1 MLLVE
6 SEFDHLVPHST
17 LISYRSAF
25 EYAHS
30 LTYRIVDGADHAM
43 SSENC
48 QQAYTSILVGWATEM
63 IVGRRIGGSAPVVL
77 STPNR

>member
-1 MLLVE
+1 VLLIE
-6 SEFDHLVPHST
+6 AEHDHLVPHST

-25 EYAHS
+25 EKAHS

-43 SSENC
+43 ISDAR

-63 IVGRRIGGSAPVVL
+63 IIGRRIGGTELNAFRHVP
-77 STPNR
+77 